1 MADRADTSAL
11 DVQISA
17 PAERCPYRPQAIA
30 VAHPNPLAHPSAT
43 ADLVPLT
50 THPAGIAQTESLRRI
65 SQDRS
70 RQKRGPPTIL
80 G

>member
-1 MADRADTSAL
+1 VSPREIPGDT
-11 DVQISA
+11 QIGA
-17 PAERCPYRPQAIA
+17 PAQTCPHCPQAVA
-30 VAHPNPLAHPSAT
+30 AAHPNPLINPSAT

-50 THPAGIAQTESLRRI
+50 SHPAGIAQTESRRRI